1 MRSRSIAASWRGA
14 PRSPSASAKR
24 RARSSPAAPPPTSAP
39 AESRASRWVAAGDVN
54 GFLGLALDNVT
65 NLVILSSLLI
75 GVFGFPA
82 DLVLGRMVPGTALG
96 VLVGDLAYT
105 WLALRLMR
113 RSGRADVTAMPFG
126 IDTPTLF
133 AMVLG
138 VLGPVK
144 VATGDA
150 MLAWKVGMVAT
161 LAIGLVK
168 TALAF
173 AGDWTRRVVPRA
185 ALLGSIAGV
194 AILLIAFLPTL
205 KLLRDPLV
213 GFAWKVGMVATLA
226 IGLVKT
232 ALAFAGDWTRR
243 VVPRAALLGSIA
255 GVAILLIAFLPTLK
269 LLRDP
274 LVGLVAL
281 GVLLL
286 ALVGGVRM
294 PLGLPGAFAAV
305 LAGTV
310 VHWGGVW
317 LTGRVDR
324 AFTVGTPVMALPWPT
339 LAWLDALDA
348 ALPYLSVALP
358 FALVTIIGGIDNT
371 ESAAAAGDEYRA
383 RDILLTE
390 AGATVLAALCG
401 GVVQNTPYIGHPA
414 YKAMGARAGYTLAT
428 GLVIGGGAAAG
439 VLSLLVAVLPEAA
452 IAPILVFIGL
462 EITPQGFLAS
472 PPRHGAA
479 VALAF
484 VPVAA
489 AVVLIETG
497 GVLSALGAS
506 PSHLTG
512 DAALTHGTLLVLG
525 NGFILT
531 AVVWG
536 WALVGIIE
544 RRFEVTGLLFAFAS
558 VATLVGV
565 IHSPEPSGAVFWP
578 WALPSAVPARLAG
591 AYGALAAIC
600 WLAAARGRANWR
612 ISA

>member
-1 MRSRSIAASWRGA
+1 
-14 PRSPSASAKR
+14 
-24 RARSSPAAPPPTSAP
+24 
-39 AESRASRWVAAGDVN
+39 VN

-65 NLVILSSLLI
+65 NLVILASLLI

-105 WLALRLMR
+105 GLALRLMR
-113 RSGRADVTAMPFG
+113 RTGRDDVTAMPFG

-133 AMVLG
+133 AMVFG

-150 MLAWKVGMVAT
+150 TLAWKVGMVAT
-161 LAIGLVK
+161 LAIGVAK

-205 KLLRDPLV
+205 KLLRE
-213 GFAWKVGMVATLA
+213 
-226 IGLVKT
+226 
-232 ALAFAGDWTRR
+232 
-243 VVPRAALLGSIA
+243 
-255 GVAILLIAFLPTLK
+255 
-269 LLRDP
+269 P

-294 PLGLPGAFAAV
+294 PFGLPGAFAAV

-310 VHWGGVW
+310 VHWSSAW
-317 LTGRVDR
+317 LTGRVER
-324 AFTVGTPVMALPWPT
+324 AFTIGTPVMALPWPT
-339 LAWLDALDA
+339 LAWLDALDV

-383 RDILLTE
+383 RDVLLTE
-390 AGATVLAALCG
+390 AIATIVAGLCG

-428 GLVIGGGAAAG
+428 GVVIGVGAAVG
-439 VLSLLVAVLPEAA
+439 VLSILVVLLPEAA
-452 IAPILVFIGL
+452 VAPILVFIGL
-462 EITPQGFLAS
+462 EITAQAFLAS
-472 PPRHGAA
+472 PARHGPA
-479 VALAF
+479 VALTF

-489 AVVLIETG
+489 AVVLIQIG
-497 GVLSALGAS
+497 GVLGGIGKS
-506 PSHLTG
+506 PADLRG
-512 DAALTHGTLLVLG
+512 DAALTYHTLLVLG

-531 AVVWG
+531 AVLWG
-536 WALVGIIE
+536 WTLVAMID
-544 RRFEVTGLLFAFAS
+544 RRFLVAAAVLAVTSL
-558 VATLVGV
+558 ATLVGLV
-565 IHSPEPSGAVFWP
+565 HSPLAGGALFWP
-578 WALPSAVPARLAG
+578 WASGAPRALALPLAG
-591 AYGALAAIC
+591 AYGVLVALC
-600 WLAAARGRANWR
+600 AAASLKQR
-612 ISA
+612 